1 MRKRQ
6 DLILAFIKPFRT
18 CDRYYLYSSLTNR
31 IARVSERIFG
41 IFEQAVVETE
51 NRRVGHEAKRIGDLM
66 GLLPERAP
74 QPATFPPERIR
85 RAMEH
90 LRLFGPRYLILSIT
104 EQCNFRC
111 RYCVHSGAYRDR
123 RVHSDKTM
131 TFETI
136 RKALTWYFSFKRGE
150 YQVGFY
156 GGEPLHRFDLIE
168 EAIAF
173 SRHSMPVDARLTF
186 SVTTNG
192 ALLSDR
198 VADFFAANDIQLHI
212 SIDGPPDVHNRYRV
226 DRLGNPTFDVL
237 WKRLTRLRN
246 RHKAYYDRR
255 VGFNITVAPPGRIE
269 EISAFLDR
277 HPRMFRFKVPVVSPL
292 GNEPSCI
299 SEHLGLSEADWDI
312 DYSAILDEYIDD
324 CVRGFTPSEWCRGC
338 YDDVF
343 STIHFR
349 TMSETG
355 NIIVSH
361 GQCIPGKRCHIDAN
375 GTFHMCD
382 HIGEGF
388 PIGSVDTG
396 YDESRIMNYL
406 GEFGR
411 LMDNTCAS
419 CWAIRLCRKCIPM
432 LADGG
437 SLSYRRLA
445 EFCHQKKQ
453 ELEIGLIRY
462 CEALDRNKEAFEWM
476 ARAYQPVAE
485 RTNQP
490 N

>member
-1 MRKRQ
+1 MQKRQ
-6 DLILAFIKPFRT
+6 DHILAFIKPFRT
-18 CDRYYLYSSLTNR
+18 RERCYLYSSLTNQ
-31 IARVSERIFG
+31 IARVSERIFV

-51 NRRVGHEAKRIGDLM
+51 NSRVRHEAKRIGTLA
-66 GLLPERAP
+66 GLLPERSP
-74 QPATFPPERIR
+74 QPATFPPERIH
-85 RAMEH
+85 RAMDH
-90 LRLFGPRYLILSIT
+90 LRLLGPRYLILSIT

-111 RYCVHSGAYRDR
+111 RYCVHSGAYYDR
-123 RVHSDKTM
+123 RIHSDKTM
-131 TFETI
+131 TAEMI
-136 RKALTWYFSFKRGE
+136 RKALTWYFSFKRE
-150 YQVGFY
+150 DYQIGFY
-156 GGEPLHRFDLIE
+156 GGEPLRRFDLIE
-168 EAIAF
+168 EAVAF
-173 SRHSMPVDARLTF
+173 TRHVAPEDSRKTF

-198 VADFFAANDIQLHI
+198 VADFLASNDIQLHI

-226 DRLGNPTFDVL
+226 DRTGNPTFEVL
-237 WKRLTRLRN
+237 WKHLKRLSN

-312 DYSAILDEYIDD
+312 DYSTTMDEYIGD
-324 CVRGFTPSEWCRGC
+324 CVRGATPSGWCRGC

-349 TMSETG
+349 SMSESG
-355 NIIVSH
+355 NLIVSH
-361 GQCIPGKRCHIDAN
+361 GQCVPGKRCYIDA
-375 GTFHMCD
+375 GGIFHMCER
-382 HIGEGF
+382 IGEGF
-388 PIGSVDTG
+388 PIGSVETG
-396 YDESRIMNYL
+396 YDDARIINYL
-406 GEFGR
+406 REFGR
-411 LMDNTCAS
+411 LMDDTCVS
-419 CWAIRLCRKCIPM
+419 CWAVRLCRKCIPV

-437 SLSYRRLA
+437 SLSSRRLV

-453 ELEIGLIRY
+453 ELEIALIRY
-462 CEALDRNKEAFEWM
+462 CEALDRNTEAFEWM
-476 ARAYQPVAE
+476 ARAYQPTAE